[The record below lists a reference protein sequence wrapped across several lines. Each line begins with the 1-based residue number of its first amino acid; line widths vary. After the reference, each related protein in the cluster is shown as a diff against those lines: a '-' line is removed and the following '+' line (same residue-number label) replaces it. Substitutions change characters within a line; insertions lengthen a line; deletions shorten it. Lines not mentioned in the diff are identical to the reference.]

1 MAAGVTKTAP
11 IFIHELELPET
22 VGGSGWDEFRAAM
35 GIHFGN
41 EALSYGTDEVAF
53 TPEESLPIW
62 LDHENQPKRLFVAR
76 DSERIVGAARY
87 ETEPGDDPRTAW
99 LMVDVL
105 PGARRAGVGTALSE
119 KLQGVA
125 ATDGIRKAI
134 VYTVSPYGAGGR
146 LVSPTG
152 FGSVPRDNAE
162 VRFLLAKGYR
172 LEQVARGSRLAL
184 PVDISDRLGD
194 AVRYSRPDFAL
205 HTWIDKTPRPWL
217 RQMAA
222 LRQLMSVEEPSAGL
236 DEPED
241 IWTVDRLVEDE
252 ARLGASPRTR
262 LVTAVEHVA
271 TGSLAGF
278 TVLSVP
284 AEPDRVVSQE
294 DTLVRR
300 EHRGHRLGMLLKL
313 ANLAELEKRMPGH
326 PAVITFNAEENRHM
340 LDVNEA
346 VGFVPFGYEGAWRR
360 DLPN

>member
-1 MAAGVTKTAP
+1 MTGTAS
-11 IFIHELELPET
+11 ISIHELEIPET
-22 VGGSGWDEFRAAM
+22 VGGVGWDEFRIAM

-53 TPEESLPIW
+53 LPEESLPTW
-62 LDHENQPKRLFVAR
+62 LDHEHEPQRLFVAR
-76 DSERIVGAARY
+76 DSERIVGSARY

-105 PGARRAGVGTALSE
+105 PGARGVGVGTALSE

-134 VYTVSPYGAGGR
+134 VYTVSPYGAGER
-146 LVSPTG
+146 LNAATG

-184 PVDISDRLGD
+184 PVDISDRLND
-194 AVRYSRPDFAL
+194 ALRNSLPDFAL
-205 HTWIDKTPRPWL
+205 HTWIDRTPPRWL
-217 RQMAA
+217 EQMAA

-241 IWTVDRLVEDE
+241 VWTVERLVEDDE
-252 ARLGASPRTR
+252 RLSISPRTR
-262 LVTAVEHVA
+262 LVAAVEHVA
-271 TGSLAGF
+271 TRSLAGF

-284 AEPDRVVSQE
+284 AELDRVVSQE

-326 PAVITFNAEENRHM
+326 PAVLTFNAEENRHM